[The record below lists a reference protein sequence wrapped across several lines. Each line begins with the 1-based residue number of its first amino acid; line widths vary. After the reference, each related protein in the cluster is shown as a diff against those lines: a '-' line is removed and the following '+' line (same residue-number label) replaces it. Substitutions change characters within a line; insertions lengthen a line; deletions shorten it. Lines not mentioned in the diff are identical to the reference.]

1 MEKKSPK
8 YNIDLSDRSLL
19 CMDFRNDSPY
29 VVSGGADHGLKVVD
43 IKTGTVTKNLY
54 TKLYGHSEWVT
65 CCIFFDDG
73 RILSGGMD
81 GRCCLWDN
89 SQVKCVELG
98 NGESRGIGY
107 AASMMTVPTGYSISD
122 INLLKKSDTE
132 FQVAVGD
139 YEGKIKIWSIPNNKE
154 TSINYRRT
162 ATSTAKKN
170 IRHSLICELE
180 EKQGPVVSLQ
190 SVPIRF
196 NRKNQPN
203 PENSLYIAAGY
214 RRGSI
219 IIWDWIN
226 NRQHM
231 IMSNAHNG
239 ACQCLKFFNI
249 HGKEGI
255 KYDTET
261 GEVIQDLASIF
272 LISSARMDGTIKIW
286 AIDGGKQTSNQP
298 IRQKA
303 VFILEKIHDLGIS
316 GIEVYPNGK
325 KIITS
330 GIDGKINVISYP
342 VINTKIRKI
351 ISKPNILYQID
362 WHQNVVTSFYI
373 MPQGFLIT
381 GCLDGSIAVH
391 YLGESEEHDNE
402 RREQFLV
409 DVICYPNQIKDIVNG
424 INVLK
429 MHNYKVGTTKMNVLV
444 AASELGNLVLW
455 DCNEYINKWNIKK
468 QEFSKRNN
476 ISARIIE
483 SRSRTQERENYLVQ

>member
-1 MEKKSPK
+1 MEQKIPMF
-8 YNIDLSDRSLL
+8 NIDLFDRSLL
-19 CMDFRNDSPY
+19 CMDFRNDTPY
-29 VVSGGADHGLKVVD
+29 VVCGGADHGLKVVD
-43 IKTGTVTKNLY
+43 LKEGTVTKNLY

-73 RILSGGMD
+73 RVLSGGMD
-81 GRCCLWDN
+81 GRCCLWEN

-98 NGESRGIGY
+98 NGESRSTGY

-122 INLLKKSDTE
+122 INLLKRTDSE

-139 YEGKIKIWSIPNNKE
+139 YEGKIKIWSIPCNKE
-154 TSINYRRT
+154 TSASYRRT
-162 ATSTAKKN
+162 MTSNLRKN
-170 IRHSLICELE
+170 IRHTLICELE

-190 SVPIRF
+190 SVSIRF
-196 NRKNQPN
+196 NKKGQTS
-203 PENSLYIAAGY
+203 PENTVYIAAGY

-219 IIWDWIN
+219 IIWDWVN
-226 NRQHM
+226 KRQHM
-231 IMSNAHNG
+231 IMSNAHKG

-261 GEVIQDLASIF
+261 GEIIQDLASMF

-286 AIDGGKQTSNQP
+286 AIDGGRQTSDQP

-303 VFILEKIHDLGIS
+303 VFILEKIHELGIS

-351 ISKPNILYQID
+351 ISKPEILYQID
-362 WHQNVVTSFYI
+362 WHQNVITSFFI

-381 GCLDGSIAVH
+381 GCLDGSVAVH
-391 YLGESEEHDNE
+391 YLGEQEEPGNE
-402 RREQFLV
+402 RKEQVLI

-429 MHNYKVGTTKMNVLV
+429 MYNYKVGSTKVNVLV
-444 AASELGNLVLW
+444 AASELGNLVVW
-455 DCNEYINKWNIKK
+455 ECNDYINKWNIKK
-468 QEFSKRNN
+468 QEKINS
-476 ISARIIE
+476 ISSRIIE
-483 SRSRTQERENYLVQ
+483 SRGLRERNLVQ

>member
-1 MEKKSPK
+1 MDKKKPK

-19 CMDFRNDSPY
+19 CMDLRNDTPY
-29 VVSGGADHGLKVVD
+29 IVCGGADHGLKVVD

-73 RILSGGMD
+73 RVLSGGMD

-89 SQVKCVELG
+89 GQVKCIELG
-98 NGESRGIGY
+98 NGESRGTGY
-107 AASMMTVPTGYSISD
+107 AASLMTVPTGYSISD
-122 INLLKKSDTE
+122 MNLLKKTDTE
-132 FQVAVGD
+132 FQVAIGD

-154 TSINYRRT
+154 TSATLRRT
-162 ATSTAKKN
+162 MTSNMRKN
-170 IRHSLICELE
+170 IRHSLLCELE

-190 SVPIRF
+190 SAPIRF
-196 NRKNQPN
+196 SDKNKN
-203 PENSLYIAAGY
+203 IENAVYIAAGY

-219 IIWDWIN
+219 IIWDWVN
-226 NRQHM
+226 KRQHM
-231 IMSNAHNG
+231 IMSNAHTG
-239 ACQCLKFFNI
+239 ACQCLRFFNI

-261 GEVIQDLASIF
+261 GEVIQDIASLF

-286 AIDGGKQTSNQP
+286 AIDGGRQTNNQP

-303 VFILEKIHDLGIS
+303 VFVLEKIHELGIS

-330 GIDGKINVISYP
+330 GVDGKINVINYP

-351 ISKPNILYQID
+351 ISKPEILYQID
-362 WHQNVVTSFYI
+362 WHQNVVTSFNI
-373 MPQGFLIT
+373 MPEGFLIT

-391 YLGESEEHDNE
+391 YLGGLEEPGNE
-402 RREQFLV
+402 KREQLLI
-409 DVICYPNQIKDIVNG
+409 DVICYPNQIKDLVNG

-429 MHNYKVGTTKMNVLV
+429 MHNYKIGTTKIKTLI
-444 AASELGNLVLW
+444 AASELGNLVIW
-455 DCNEYINKWNIKK
+455 ECNDYINNWNLKK
-468 QEFSKRNN
+468 NEKVST
-476 ISARIIE
+476 ISSRIIE
-483 SRSRTQERENYLVQ
+483 SRGIYNKNFEQ

>member
-1 MEKKSPK
+1 
-8 YNIDLSDRSLL
+8 
-19 CMDFRNDSPY
+19 
-29 VVSGGADHGLKVVD
+29 
-43 IKTGTVTKNLY
+43 
-54 TKLYGHSEWVT
+54 
-65 CCIFFDDG
+65 
-73 RILSGGMD
+73 MD

-89 SQVKCVELG
+89 AQVKCVELG
-98 NGESRGIGY
+98 NGESRGTGY
-107 AASMMTVPTGYSISD
+107 SASLMTVPTGYSISD
-122 INLLKKSDTE
+122 MNLLKKTDTE
-132 FQVAVGD
+132 YQVAIGD

-154 TSINYRRT
+154 TNISYRRT
-162 ATSTAKKN
+162 VTSNMKKS
-170 IRHSLICELE
+170 IRHTLLCELE

-190 SVPIRF
+190 SAPIRL
-196 NRKNQPN
+196 NAKGQN
-203 PENSLYIAAGY
+203 PENTVYIAAGY

-219 IIWDWIN
+219 IIWDWVN
-226 NRQHM
+226 KRQHM
-231 IMSNAHNG
+231 IMSNAHTG

-261 GEVIQDLASIF
+261 GEMIQDLSSLF

-325 KIITS
+325 KIVTS
-330 GIDGKINVISYP
+330 GVDGKINVISYP

-351 ISKPNILYQID
+351 ISKPEILYQID
-362 WHQNVVTSFYI
+362 WHQNVVTSFCI

-391 YLGESEEHDNE
+391 NLGELEEPGNE
-402 RREQFLV
+402 KREQELI
-409 DVICYPNQIKDIVNG
+409 DVICYPNQIKDLVNG

-429 MHNYKVGTTKMNVLV
+429 MYNYKNNSTKVNVLV
-444 AASELGNLVLW
+444 AVSEVGNLVAW
-455 DCNEYINKWNIKK
+455 ECNDYINKWNMKK
-468 QEFSKRNN
+468 QEKVKT
-476 ISARIIE
+476 ISSRIVE
-483 SRSRTQERENYLVQ
+483 SRGLHENKFVQ

>member
-1 MEKKSPK
+1 MDKKNPK

-19 CMDFRNDSPY
+19 CMDFRNGTSY
-29 VVSGGADHGLKVVD
+29 VVCGGADHGLKVVD
-43 IKTGTVTKNLY
+43 IKAGTVSKNLY

-73 RILSGGMD
+73 RVLSGGMD

-89 SQVKCVELG
+89 AQVKCVELG
-98 NGESRGIGY
+98 NGESRGTGY

-122 INLLKKSDTE
+122 INLLKKTESE
-132 FQVAVGD
+132 FQVAIGD

-154 TSINYRRT
+154 TAVSYRRT
-162 ATSTAKKN
+162 MSSNMRKS
-170 IRHSLICELE
+170 IRHTLFCELE

-190 SVPIRF
+190 SSSIRL
-196 NRKNQPN
+196 NRKGQN
-203 PENSLYIAAGY
+203 PENVVYIAAGY

-219 IIWDWIN
+219 IIWDWVN
-226 NRQHM
+226 KRQHM
-231 IMSNAHNG
+231 IMSNAHTG
-239 ACQCLKFFNI
+239 ACQCLRFFNI

-261 GEVIQDLASIF
+261 GEIIQDLSSLF

-286 AIDGGKQTSNQP
+286 AIDGGRQTSNQP

-303 VFILEKIHDLGIS
+303 VFILEKIHELGIS

-351 ISKPNILYQID
+351 VSKPEILYQID
-362 WHQNVVTSFYI
+362 WHQNVVTSFYV

-391 YLGESEEHDNE
+391 YLGELEEPGNE
-402 RREQFLV
+402 RRNQMFI
-409 DVICYPNQIKDIVNG
+409 DVICYPNQIKDLVNG

-429 MHNYKVGTTKMNVLV
+429 MHNYKIGSTKINVLV
-444 AASELGNLVLW
+444 AASELGNLVVW
-455 DCNEYINKWNIKK
+455 ECNDYINEWNMKK
-468 QEFSKRNN
+468 QEKTNT
-476 ISARIIE
+476 ISSRIIE
-483 SRSRTQERENYLVQ
+483 SRGLRESNFVQ